1 MDFNALI
8 AWYRQYHRLLPWR
21 ETHDPYRIWLSEVI
35 LQQTRVVQGMEYY
48 LRFTERY
55 PTVSALAAADE
66 DEVLKLWQGLGY
78 YSRARNLHAA
88 AQQVVAEHDGNFPT
102 DYALVRALR
111 GVGDYTAAAIV
122 SFSTDA
128 PYAVLDGNVY
138 RVLSRLL
145 DLDTPID
152 TTAGKRLF
160 TQAADT
166 LLQEYLSEPTHS
178 GAGIYNQAVMEL
190 GAILCTPRSPQCEAC
205 PLGGHCLAR
214 RNGTVDQRPVKQ
226 GRTAQTP
233 RYFHYLHLTDAAG
246 RTAIYRRD
254 GKDIWKGLYEFPL
267 IESQTA
273 DTTWETLPL
282 PLPSK
287 ALLWRESVLMPKH
300 VLSHR
305 IIHATFHRA
314 EVTDLSS
321 LPLPSEWKIIP
332 IETLGD
338 YAVSRL
344 TELYLN
350 RQD

>member
-8 AWYRQYHRLLPWR
+8 AWYRQHHRPLPWR

-35 LQQTRVVQGMEYY
+35 LQQTRVAQGMEYY

-55 PTVSALAAADE
+55 PTVRALAAADE

-88 AQQVVAEHDGNFPT
+88 ARQVVTEHGGNFPT
-102 DYALVRALR
+102 DYASVRALR

-166 LLQEYLSEPTHS
+166 LLQEYLSEPGHS
-178 GAGIYNQAVMEL
+178 GAGIYNQAIMEL

-205 PLGGHCLAR
+205 PLSGHCLAR
-214 RNGTVDQRPVKQ
+214 RQGTVDQRPVKQ

-246 RTAIYRRD
+246 RTVIYRRD
-254 GKDIWKGLYEFPL
+254 GQDIWKGLYEFPL
-267 IESQTA
+267 IESPSA
-273 DTTWETLPL
+273 DTTWETLSL
-282 PLPSK
+282 PLPSE
-287 ALLWRESVLMPKH
+287 ALLWRKSVRMPKH

-305 IIHATFHRA
+305 IIHATFHLA
-314 EVTDLSS
+314 EVADLTALS
-321 LPLPSEWKIIP
+321 LPPSWKIIP
-332 IETLGD
+332 AETLGD

-344 TELYLN
+344 TDLYLN
-350 RQD
+350 RQA